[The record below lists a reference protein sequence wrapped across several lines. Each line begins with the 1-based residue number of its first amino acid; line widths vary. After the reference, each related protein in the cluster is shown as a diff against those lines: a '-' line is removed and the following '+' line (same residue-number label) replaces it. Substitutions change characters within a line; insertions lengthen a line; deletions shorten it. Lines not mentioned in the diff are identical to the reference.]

1 MLCQWLFFAFLMTLP
16 LVAQPVAQLGEE
28 QSAGLIARGRELL
41 ALHCGGC
48 HGGDGTGGERAPD
61 IVSPGLARRY
71 SGEKFA
77 AIVRDRIP
85 GRGMP
90 PSPLTPGA
98 LEALTAYY
106 LSRTALAKDQPAPG
120 DARAGKA
127 FFDGAGTC
135 ARCHGLLG
143 RPGDVAG
150 PDLSDLGAQRTRE
163 QIERS
168 ISDPAGEITAGYR
181 LASLMLADG
190 EKLRGFIRNESNF
203 SLQLQIPDGRL
214 RFLRREEIAELSR
227 EKGSLMPRIEIGAA
241 ERRDLLAYLTRLGGG
256 GETTGLGAG
265 LEAGLLPGAIGF
277 ETIENPRA
285 SDWPT
290 YNGRLSGNRHSGL
303 DQIHTGNVAGLA
315 PRWIFP
321 IRNPR
326 RLQVTPLVVHGVMY
340 VTGVNAAYALDAK
353 SGREI
358 WRFQRQRTKG
368 VIGDAGSG
376 INRGVAVLGDRVF
389 LVTDD
394 ARLLALHRLS
404 GRLVWETKMA
414 DPVLHYGATVAPLVV
429 NDLVVAGVSGGDEG
443 ARGFL
448 AAYRAESGKQAWR
461 FWTVPT
467 PGEKGSETWIGNAWE
482 HGCGTTWLT
491 GSYDPEAK
499 LLYWTTGNPCPDYNG
514 DERKGDN
521 LYTDAVIALDPASGK
536 LRWYYQFTPHDLHDW
551 DAVQTVVLVDAEFG
565 GRPRKLLM
573 QANRNGFFYVLD
585 RLNGELLLAKPFVDQ
600 LSWASG
606 IGSDGRPVL
615 VPDQIP
621 TPAGTKTCPA
631 VEGATNWM
639 SPAYNPITKLFYVMT
654 LEKCGIYIKRPQRW
668 TRGDSFYGGTT
679 RVIPGE
685 RGGKY
690 LRAIDPETGKRVWEV
705 AQTGSARSWGGVLST
720 AGGLLFYGDDGGAL
734 AAVAADTG
742 RPLWHFQTNV
752 LWKASPMT
760 YMVDGRQYVAVAAGG
775 NIIAF
780 GLR

>member
-1 MLCQWLFFAFLMTLP
+1 MAETARAASGLPILFR
-16 LVAQPVAQLGEE
+16 
-28 QSAGLIARGRELL
+28 RGWRG
-41 ALHCGGC
+41 A
-48 HGGDGTGGERAPD
+48 TAAKN
-61 IVSPGLARRY
+61 SPR
-71 SGEKFA
+71 
-77 AIVRDRIP
+77 IVRDGIP

-120 DARAGKA
+120 DARAGKT

-181 LASLMLADG
+181 LASLTLADG

-214 RFLRREEIAELSR
+214 RFLRREEIAELRR
-227 EKGSLMPRIEIGAA
+227 EEGSLMPRIEIGAA

-290 YNGRLSGNRHSGL
+290 YNGRLSGNRHSRL

-326 RLQVTPLVVHGVMY
+326 RLQVTPLVVRGVMY

-368 VIGDAGSG
+368 VIGDAG
-376 INRGVAVLGDRVF
+376 LGHQSRRPPF
-389 LVTDD
+389 WET
-394 ARLLALHRLS
+394 AFSWSPMMPCLLALHRLS
-404 GRLVWETKMA
+404 GRLLWETKMA
-414 DPVLHYGATVAPLVV
+414 DPAAHYGATVAPLVV

-448 AAYRAESGKQAWR
+448 AAYRAESGKEAWR

-467 PGEKGSETWIGNAWE
+467 PGEKGSET
-482 HGCGTTWLT
+482 
-491 GSYDPEAK
+491 
-499 LLYWTTGNPCPDYNG
+499 
-514 DERKGDN
+514 
-521 LYTDAVIALDPASGK
+521 LDRQRLGARLRDDLVDGK
-536 LRWYYQFTPHDLHDW
+536 LRSRGE
-551 DAVQTVVLVDAEFG
+551 AA
-565 GRPRKLLM
+565 LL
-573 QANRNGFFYVLD
+573 
-585 RLNGELLLAKPFVDQ
+585 
-600 LSWASG
+600 
-606 IGSDGRPVL
+606 
-615 VPDQIP
+615 
-621 TPAGTKTCPA
+621 
-631 VEGATNWM
+631 
-639 SPAYNPITKLFYVMT
+639 
-654 LEKCGIYIKRPQRW
+654 
-668 TRGDSFYGGTT
+668 
-679 RVIPGE
+679 
-685 RGGKY
+685 
-690 LRAIDPETGKRVWEV
+690 
-705 AQTGSARSWGGVLST
+705 
-720 AGGLLFYGDDGGAL
+720 DDGQPLPGL
-734 AAVAADTG
+734 QRG
-742 RPLWHFQTNV
+742 RA
-752 LWKASPMT
+752 K
-760 YMVDGRQYVAVAAGG
+760 GRQSLY
-775 NIIAF
+775 
-780 GLR
+780 